1 MPLDPDTR
9 RVPITPQLALRVAGI
24 GVTAFV
30 LFGIVFF
37 RLWYLQ
43 VLDGDKYLAQARE
56 NRVRVERIEAPR
68 GQIRDANNIAL
79 VDNRPATV
87 VSLDP
92 AEIPPSYRSAAA
104 AWGQAMG
111 RRAKLIKRHRRVGP
125 RPPMPQPQGAQASL
139 FDRLAGVLQM
149 SPQTINRRAVASLVQ
164 VPYADIQVKIATAAQ
179 RNYLEERK
187 DQFPGVTVAETYV
200 RKYPYGSAAAVLLG
214 KVGQINEDQLKEKRF
229 DGVASGATIG
239 QSGLEYEYD
248 QYLRGTDGSNR
259 IEVNALGE
267 RRNAV
272 TAKRPRVGRSLKL
285 TLDVG
290 LQEAGEKAIRTAGG
304 GLPGAFVAMNPKT
317 GAIYA
322 MGSLPSFNPRE
333 LNSTFATQA
342 AYEAK
347 FGKAAGSPLYNRA
360 TGGLYPT
367 GSTFKPITAVAA
379 LESGVITPDETFND
393 TGCLQIGARAKIDV
407 ACNAGSVANGSVNLR
422 TALEV
427 SSDTYFYNL
436 GLKLYHAPGLPLQSW
451 AHKLGIGR
459 KTGIDLP
466 YEETGTLPDP
476 AWVRQMNRRELA
488 CRKKHHRQ
496 SCGIGSGEA
505 VWLPG
510 NETQLAVGQGDLQA
524 TPLQMAV
531 AYSTIITDGNVPKP
545 HLAAEIDDARG
556 VVQTFQPGPR
566 RHVDIKSAYR
576 QAIMD
581 GLFLAANGP
590 GGTSTGVWKKDWP
603 HNRYPIFGKTG
614 TAERLPQTDQSW
626 YVAYSYDKDHPDQ
639 RPIVVVCTIE
649 RGGWGATA
657 AAPAARLIMSKW
669 FGVKALLARGDSH
682 TR

>member
-9 RVPITPQLALRVAGI
+9 RVPITPQLALRVAGV

-43 VLDGDKYLAQARE
+43 VLDGDKYLAEARE

-68 GQIRDANNIAL
+68 GEIRDANNISL
-79 VDNRPATV
+79 VKNRPATV

-92 AEIPPSYRSAAA
+92 AQLPKDYTSAAA
-104 AWGQAMG
+104 AWGQKMG
-111 RRAKLIKRHRRVGP
+111 QRQLRKKHGRKVGP
-125 RPPMPQPQGAQASL
+125 PPAMPQAQGEL
-139 FDRLAGVLQM
+139 DTLYHRLARVLQL
-149 SPQTINRRAVASLVQ
+149 SPKTINRRVVASLVQ
-164 VPYADIQVKIATAAQ
+164 VPYADARIDTATDAE
-179 RNYLEERK
+179 RDYLVERK
-187 DQFPGVTVAETYV
+187 DQFPGVTVSETYV
-200 RKYPYGSAAAVLLG
+200 RRYPYGTAAAVMFG
-214 KVGQINEDQLKEKRF
+214 KVGQITEDQLKEKRF

-272 TAKRPRVGRSLKL
+272 AAKRPKVGRSLKL

-290 LQEAGEKAIRTAGG
+290 LQEAGEAALRKSGG

-317 GAIYA
+317 GAIYG
-322 MGSLPSFNPRE
+322 MGSLPTFNPRR
-333 LNSTFATQA
+333 LNSPFATKA
-342 AYEAK
+342 AYDAL
-347 FGKAAGSPLYNRA
+347 FGEAAGSPLYNRA

-367 GSTFKPITAVAA
+367 GSVFKPITALAA
-379 LESGVITPDETFND
+379 MEAGVMSPNDTFND

-407 ACNAGSVANGSVNLR
+407 ACNAGKVANGPVNLR

-427 SSDTYFYNL
+427 SSDTYFYDL
-436 GLKLYHAPGLPLQSW
+436 GKKLYNAKGLPLQSW
-451 AHKLGIGR
+451 ARKLGLGR

-466 YEETGTLPDP
+466 YEERGTLPDP
-476 AWVRQMNRRELA
+476 AWVREMNRRELA
-488 CRKKHHRQ
+488 CRKREHKQ

-531 AYSTIITDGNVPKP
+531 AYSTIINGGTVPRP
-545 HLAAEIDDARG
+545 HLASQITDDRG
-556 VVQTFQPGPR
+556 VVQTIEPAAR
-566 RHVDIKSAYR
+566 RHLKIDPGMRS
-576 QAIMD
+576 AIMD

-590 GGTSTGVWKKDWP
+590 KGTSTGVWKDGWP
-603 HNRYPIFGKTG
+603 HDRYPIYGKTG
-614 TAERLPQTDQSW
+614 TAERPPQPDQSW
-626 YVAYSYDKDHPDQ
+626 YVGYSYDKAHPND
-639 RPIVVVCTIE
+639 RPIVVVATIE

-657 AAPAARLIMSKW
+657 AAPAVRLIMSKW
-669 FGVKALLARGDSH
+669 FNVKAEFVRGDSH